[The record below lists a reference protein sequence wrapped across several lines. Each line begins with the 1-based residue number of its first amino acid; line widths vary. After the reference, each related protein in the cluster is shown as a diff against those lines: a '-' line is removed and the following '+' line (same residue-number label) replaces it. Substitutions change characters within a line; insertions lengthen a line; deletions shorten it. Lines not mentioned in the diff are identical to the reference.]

1 MVLTT
6 GVGNGTDAVVRHGG
20 GQTRRRLLATTAG
33 VALAGTAPAGCG
45 LFDDDPVPPPPDP
58 LQPVLDEALALA
70 AAYDRAVAAQ
80 PALAKRLTPLAGDHR
95 AHVDELVR
103 VIGRGM
109 PSSSAAPSASA
120 AVPGAADAAGTLAA
134 LRAAERQAQR
144 TAATAARQAP
154 AERAALVGS
163 VAACRAS
170 HAEALR

>member
-6 GVGNGTDAVVRHGG
+6 GVGNGTDAVVRRGG
-20 GQTRRRLLATTAG
+20 GHTRRRLLATTAG

-45 LFDDDPVPPPPDP
+45 IFDDDPAPPPPDP
-58 LQPVLDEALALA
+58 LQPVLDEALVLA
-70 AAYDRAVAAQ
+70 AAYDRAVTAQ
-80 PALAKRLTPLAGDHR
+80 PALAKRLTPLAADHR

-103 VIGRGM
+103 VIGRGT
-109 PSSSAAPSASA
+109 PSAAAPPASSAPPAP
-120 AVPGAADAAGTLAA
+120 ADAAGTLAA

-154 AERAALVGS
+154 PERAALAGS